1 MIGNSYW
8 TTTYGPKNPQLFLD
22 EIAMQTELRRERS
35 LRWHE
40 FCGYWLHRTKDAG
53 ARHRR

>member
-1 MIGNSYW
+1 MIGNGHW
-8 TTTYGPKNPQLFLD
+8 VTTYGPKNPQLFLD
-22 EIAMQTELRRERS
+22 EIAMQAELRRERS

-40 FCGYWLHRTKDAG
+40 FCRYWLHRMKGAD

>member
-1 MIGNSYW
+1 MIGNGHW
-8 TTTYGPKNPQLFLD
+8 ATTYGPKNTQLFLD
-22 EIAMQTELRRERS
+22 EIAMQAELRRERS

-40 FCGYWLHRTKDAG
+40 FCGYWLRRMRDAD

>member
-1 MIGNSYW
+1 MIGNGHW
-8 TTTYGPKNPQLFLD
+8 ATTYGPKNTQLFLD
-22 EIAMQTELRRERS
+22 EIAMQAELRRERS

-40 FCGYWLHRTKDAG
+40 FCRYWLHRMKGAD